1 LVPEFVSAVSAKHPD
16 ARVQLIRSY
25 EDVVTPVDHMV
36 ISGTFNIVD
45 GTDSL
50 AYMAEVKKSL
60 VHLFGLTSVSLAVN
74 FMTDRVDYV
83 QPQAL
88 HMNVEA
94 IVDFIRRHLSP
105 RLRLDESYM
114 PYEFTVV
121 VLKDCE
127 IVRPDNVYRA
137 T

>member
-1 LVPEFVSAVSAKHPD
+1 
-16 ARVQLIRSY
+16 
-25 EDVVTPVDHMV
+25 
-36 ISGTFNIVD
+36 
-45 GTDSL
+45 
-50 AYMAEVKKSL
+50 
-60 VHLFGLTSVSLAVN
+60 
-74 FMTDRVDYV
+74 
-83 QPQAL
+83 
-88 HMNVEA
+88 MNVEA